1 MGDVVSELTCEAR
14 QLVSGV
20 LLTTPTYDVTF
31 GDVIESECPDDG
43 RDLLMSNGMRV
54 DRVKCTAHGRQGML
68 SVPQVQRHA
77 CSAFHSRTV
86 TSVSEIALCV

>member
-1 MGDVVSELTCEAR
+1 VSVLTCEAR

-20 LLTTPTYDVTF
+20 LLATPTYDVMF
-31 GDVIESECPDDG
+31 GDVIEGECPDDG

-68 SVPQVQRHA
+68 SVPQSDCH
-77 CSAFHSRTV
+77 
-86 TSVSEIALCV
+86 IGK